1 MNTIK
6 YNKCGNDFSIALISN
21 LEKMIAG
28 EIDGIKIENIP
39 SAAFC
44 EIVEC
49 EPNDF
54 NGWQCD
60 WWGSFQ
66 YHNRTFNVS
75 GCAWYG
81 TINIG
86 LE

>member
-1 MNTIK
+1 MNVIV
-6 YNKCGNDFSIALISN
+6 S
-21 LEKMIAG
+21 
-28 EIDGIKIENIP
+28 
-39 SAAFC
+39 FC
-44 EIVEC
+44 EIVNC

-60 WWGSFQ
+60 WSGSLK

-81 TINIG
+81 TINIS